1 MEHHRN
7 HEGREQHIHPSNG
20 VDDVRQELDAPE
32 PVNGS
37 DTAPT
42 LKATERERVRHRIE
56 RDLGRTAAGTEG
68 VVRATQDSAITR
80 ADLKE
85 AGRIADVMVS
95 DTSPRPQ
102 RTRKRRARH

>member
-7 HEGREQHIHPSNG
+7 HEGREQHIQPSNAIAE
-20 VDDVRQELDAPE
+20 VSEELDAAPIG
-32 PVNGS
+32 NGS
-37 DTAPT
+37 EAAPT
-42 LKATERERVRHRIE
+42 VKATERERVRHRIE

-85 AGRIADVMVS
+85 AGRIADVMVG
-95 DTSPRPQ
+95 DKPRAS
-102 RTRKRRARH
+102 RNRKRHTRH